1 MKKMLLVFVGLVLFG
16 IVSALPNP
24 STVYCEEMNYTSN
37 ETHCIFS
44 ENASCE
50 LWSFFNGSCGSEY
63 VIELSCVEAGESL
76 GPATECCGGLVGLD
90 NFRIDE
96 TGECVGLIGG
106 YLKCS
111 DCGNGVCEDWENKC
125 NCLDDCENVS
135 CKKHGEVPKFTG
147 LEDSM
152 AVQCCEGLI
161 HRTQKGQYDED
172 CVNLFEKYGGGGY
185 VGICLACGD
194 GVCDSEFESVCN
206 CEEDCGGDS
215 GKGFSS
221 GWILLILAIVVF
233 VIIGFKILKW
243 LFWSLAILAIVL
255 AIWFFVF

>member
-1 MKKMLLVFVGLVLFG
+1 MKKMLLVFVVFVLAG
-16 IVSALPNP
+16 VVSALPNP

-44 ENASCE
+44 ENESCE

-63 VIELSCVEAGESL
+63 VIELFCVEAGESL

-125 NCLDDCENVS
+125 NC
-135 CKKHGEVPKFTG
+135 
-147 LEDSM
+147 
-152 AVQCCEGLI
+152 
-161 HRTQKGQYDED
+161 
-172 CVNLFEKYGGGGY
+172 
-185 VGICLACGD
+185 
-194 GVCDSEFESVCN
+194 
-206 CEEDCGGDS
+206 EEDCGGDS

-221 GWILLILAIVVF
+221 GWILLILAAVIF
-233 VIIGFKILKW
+233 AIIGFKILKW
-243 LFWSLAILAIVL
+243 LFWSLAVLAIVL